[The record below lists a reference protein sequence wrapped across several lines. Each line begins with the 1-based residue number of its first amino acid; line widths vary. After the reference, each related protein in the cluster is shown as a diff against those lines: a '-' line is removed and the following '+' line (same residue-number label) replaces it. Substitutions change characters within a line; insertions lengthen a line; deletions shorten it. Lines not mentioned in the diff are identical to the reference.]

1 MEFFSRELQILRQSQ
16 SKMVVEYLNS
26 LQIKV
31 TVEELQKITDVFVE
45 CCIRPQDDDL
55 KDRIKKLDKKDIIE
69 LSINDFLPI
78 KTKKFLTITLTI
90 RE

>member
-26 LQIKV
+26 LQVKV

-45 CCIRPQDDDL
+45 CCIRPQDDEL
-55 KDRIKKLDKKDIIE
+55 KDRIKKLDKWIE
-69 LSINDFLPI
+69 TKINKIEKIDG
-78 KTKKFLTITLTI
+78 
-90 RE
+90 